1 MASDWVTL
9 IVTMTYATA
18 TRRRFDRKIPIFNAK
33 ITIFDAESTIFNAK
47 STIFNAKSTIFQ
59 IKSCAKVVVA
69 IADKY
74 ELQYEFRLSFEF
86 SIENLEIMPR
96 IAPEK

>member
-33 ITIFDAESTIFNAK
+33 ITIFDAE

>member
-1 MASDWVTL
+1 M
-9 IVTMTYATA
+9 
-18 TRRRFDRKIPIFNAK
+18 
-33 ITIFDAESTIFNAK
+33 
-47 STIFNAKSTIFQ
+47 
-59 IKSCAKVVVA
+59 VVA

-96 IAPEK
+96 IAPEKWRFSVEKAADYFAISRYREETMPGACVFLNRNGVEKPPLFSWK